1 MRAVLRLPSY
11 SGRRRFTSFAAMETA
26 TFERPTPIV
35 LMSGEGCNETM

>member
-1 MRAVLRLPSY
+1 MRAVLRLPLY
-11 SGRRRFTSFAAMETA
+11 SGRRRYNSFAAMETA